1 MTKAIRTLAIA
12 AAALVAASSLT
23 ACAPLL
29 LGGAAVGGAMV
40 VIDRRSSGTQLD
52 DQAIELKGRNRARE
66 VLGERGHVNV
76 TSYNRQVLVTGEVD
90 SDADRAGVE
99 QTIGRIENVRGIVND
114 LAVMGPTS
122 MTARSNDTILT
133 GKVKAT
139 LVDARDVEASA
150 FKVVTERGVVY
161 LLGRVTEAEATRAV
175 ELTRRVAGVQKVV
188 RLFETISDA
197 ELAALRSGAPKR

>member
-1 MTKAIRTLAIA
+1 MTKAIRTLATA
-12 AAALVAASSLT
+12 AAALAAASSLT

-29 LGGAAVGGAMV
+29 LGGAAVGTMV

-66 VLGERGHVNV
+66 VLGDRGHVNV
-76 TSYNRQVLVTGEVD
+76 TSYNRQVLLTGEVD
-90 SDADRAGVE
+90 ADADRAGVE
-99 QTIGRIENVRGIVND
+99 QTVGRIENVRGIVND
-114 LAVMGPTS
+114 LAVMGPSS